1 MIGYIRDPRNWA
13 SVKTVTI
20 TSYELPLETA
30 QGETGK
36 ATIAG
41 QLDADYSRYMISF
54 EDDERIY
61 KITGAQ
67 TGSSLETVLTI
78 SDWMAAFEGELA
90 AVDNGYISEEINSLF
105 LFGTSALVTSFCSP
119 VIAKSNFTPT
129 AIRGNSAS
137 SAVRS
142 YIDSLHI
149 PAAEAQPLYEAS
161 TRKLYK
167 YDDVLRVIQN
177 HGVTVTAGI
186 RIVSNASALV
196 FEFGIGDNSVVVVP
210 FNDGHSELISE
221 SYKDDKCT
229 CVNLVLA
236 DYQQRA
242 YYLDGSNSISTSRES
257 QSAGYTIVAQ
267 YDSEYGSQ
275 VNQAAAIFASNTSS
289 HKIEFASDKTLHI
302 GQPVKLM
309 TSRGVLDTSISKVM
323 KKSGDD
329 RLYYTCGE
337 LPVTATE
344 RIKADSWDY
353 GTRLP
358 ANPRKGQI
366 FIMEG

>member
-20 TSYELPLETA
+20 TSYELPVETA

-36 ATIAG
+36 ATILG

-54 EDDERIY
+54 ENDERIY

-67 TGSSLETVLTI
+67 TGGILETVLTI
-78 SDWMAAFEGELA
+78 GDWMAAFEGELA
-90 AVDNGYISEEINSLF
+90 AVSNNYIGEEINSLF
-105 LFGTSALVTSFCSP
+105 LFGTSALTASFCSS
-119 VIAKSNFTPT
+119 ITAKSNFTPT

-137 SAVRS
+137 AAVRS
-142 YIDSLHI
+142 FIDSLHI
-149 PAAEAQPLYEAS
+149 PAAEAQPLFETS
-161 TRKLYK
+161 TQKLYR
-167 YDDVLRVIQN
+167 YDDVLRVIRN
-177 HGVTVTAGI
+177 YGVTVTAGV
-186 RIVSNASALV
+186 RTVSNASALV

-229 CVNLVLA
+229 CVILVHA
-236 DYQQRA
+236 DYPQSA
-242 YYLDGSNSISTSRES
+242 YYLDGSNNISTSRGA
-257 QSAGYTIVAQ
+257 QSAGYTITAL

-289 HKIEFASDKTLHI
+289 HKVEFASDKTLHI

-309 TSRGVLDTSISKVM
+309 TSRGILDTSISKVV

-329 RLYYTCGE
+329 RFYYTCGE
-337 LPVTATE
+337 LPVTASE
-344 RIKADSWDY
+344 RIKDDSWDY

-366 FIMEG
+366 FIMED

>member
-1 MIGYIRDPRNWA
+1 MIAYIRDPKTW
-13 SVKTVTI
+13 SVVRTVTV
-20 TSYELPLETA
+20 TSYELPVETA
-30 QGETGK
+30 QGENGK
-36 ATIAG
+36 TTILG
-41 QLDADYSRYMISF
+41 QLDADYSRYMISI
-54 EDDERIY
+54 ENDMSIY

-67 TGSSLETVLTI
+67 TGNGLETVLTI
-78 SDWMAAFEGELA
+78 SDWIAAFEGELA

-105 LFGTSALVTSFCSP
+105 LFGTSALVASFCSS

-149 PAAEAQPLYEAS
+149 PASEAQPLYEAS
-161 TRKLYK
+161 TRKLYRF
-167 YDDVLRVIQN
+167 DDVLRVIRN
-177 HGVTVTAGI
+177 YGVTVTAGV

-229 CVNLVLA
+229 CVVLVHA
-236 DYQQRA
+236 DYQQSA
-242 YYLDGSNSISTSRES
+242 YYLDSSNNISTSRGA
-257 QSAGYTIVAQ
+257 QSAGYTITAL

-275 VNQAAAIFASNTSS
+275 INQAAAIFASNTSS
-289 HKIEFASDKTLHI
+289 HKVEFASDKTLHI

-366 FIMEG
+366 FIVEE